1 MAPAIGGPTV
11 SGREH
16 RANRNPAKYI
26 GLRNPSLISWNKYV
40 RTYWRDNDNDNDDKD
55 KDIDNDNDN
64 ANDNYNF
71 KDNDNENGTYA
82 LSSPFR
88 PANVE
93 GDWAQHGDET
103 AVKQAHQAAEQHQ
116 GLEEN
121 VM

>member
-1 MAPAIGGPTV
+1 M
-11 SGREH
+11 
-16 RANRNPAKYI
+16 
-26 GLRNPSLISWNKYV
+26 YV
-40 RTYWRDNDNDNDDKD
+40 HIRIKDYWRDNDNDNDDKD

-71 KDNDNENGTYA
+71 KDNDNGTYA

-93 GDWAQHGDET
+93 GNWAQHGDET

-121 VM
+121 GMSLL